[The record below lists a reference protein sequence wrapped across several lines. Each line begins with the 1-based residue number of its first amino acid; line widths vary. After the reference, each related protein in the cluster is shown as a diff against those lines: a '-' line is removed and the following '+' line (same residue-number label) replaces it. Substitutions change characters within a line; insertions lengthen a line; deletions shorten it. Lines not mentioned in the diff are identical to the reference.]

1 MFKNFYHHVTIKVS
15 VIVVPIAAVSLL
27 VVGFF
32 VSGSAP
38 SLSNVGFG
46 SLNSGKGQYTPY
58 PGKPSPPP
66 GFLGYVPPAPAKVK
80 CTSADFHL
88 YATWPGAYNGN
99 IAESVELKNTSTTY
113 CYLTGAPPIEVNLA
127 KGGTEP
133 VALGMHASQRVDIQP
148 GQGLF
153 FVFGS
158 PASCTNA
165 NNGINEVATGMSL
178 GMPGGDISGS
188 GLNLDVACGGLS
200 LLVFAVPG
208 KLMNPPSTY
217 AYPSSRI
224 PKPGA
229 SS

>member
-1 MFKNFYHHVTIKVS
+1 MFKKFYHHVTRRVS
-15 VIVVPIAAVSLL
+15 VIVVLIAAVSLL
-27 VVGFF
+27 AVGFF
-32 VSGSAP
+32 LSGSAA
-38 SLSNVGFG
+38 SSSYSFG
-46 SLNSGKGQYTPY
+46 SVNSGKGQYTPY
-58 PGKPSPPP
+58 PGKPAPPP
-66 GFLGYVPPAPAKVK
+66 GFLGYVPPAPAKVE

-88 YATWPGAYNGN
+88 YVTWPGAYNGN

-113 CYLTGAPPIEVNLA
+113 CYLTGAPPIQVSSA

-133 VALGMHASQRVDIQP
+133 VSLGKFASQRVNIQP

-158 PASCTNA
+158 PANCANA
-165 NNGINEVATGMSL
+165 NNGINEIATGMSL
-178 GMPGGDISGS
+178 GMPGGSISAS
-188 GLNLDVACGGLS
+188 GLNLNVACGGLS
-200 LLVFAVPG
+200 LLVFAVPE

-217 AYPSSRI
+217 TYPSSRI